1 MVFLRRI
8 TLFISLVCLVACTLN
23 PKQPPTP
30 AIAKS
35 TATALPSSSPL
46 TGTVRATQTAR
57 MTGTP
62 AVEPLKSPTLPI
74 FQLTNPTLVV
84 LADNLPG
91 PDDLVLGPDGIIYL
105 SDVVDGTV
113 RQYRPDGSLKVFLS
127 GLDEPEG
134 MVVLPDG
141 SLLIAEQ
148 GKNRIVRV
156 DPVTK
161 QRSTFLNLRNK
172 SDHIGIDGIALA
184 MERDSPARLI
194 IPDSPNGTILQ
205 ASLDGQTVS
214 QIAQS
219 FNRPTG
225 VWVEPDGSL
234 LIVDENSETL
244 SRLHPDRKVEVLA
257 NYATPDDVVE
267 DPSGNI
273 FVCSIG
279 DGSIH
284 LIRSASDKD
293 EILMGGLSSPQ
304 GVILDNDGNL
314 VVTDPGHHR
323 LVKIIIHH

>member
-8 TLFISLVCLVACTLN
+8 TLFISLVFLVACTVN

-30 AIAKS
+30 AIAIS
-35 TATALPSSSPL
+35 RATALPLSSAL
-46 TGTVRATQTAR
+46 TSTVRATQTASL
-57 MTGTP
+57 TSIP
-62 AVEPLKSPTLPI
+62 SVEPLKSPTQPI
-74 FQLTNPTLVV
+74 FQFTNPTLVV
-84 LADNLPG
+84 LAENLPG
-91 PDDLVLGPDGIIYL
+91 PDDLVLSPDSIIYL

-113 RQYRPDGSLKVFLS
+113 RQYGPDGSLKVFLS

-134 MVVLPDG
+134 MVFLPDG

-172 SDHIGIDGIALA
+172 TGQLGIDGIALA
-184 MERDSPARLI
+184 LEGSSPARVI

-214 QIAQS
+214 QIAQGFS
-219 FNRPTG
+219 RPTS
-225 VWVEPDGSL
+225 VWIEPNGNL
-234 LIVDENSETL
+234 LVADENSGTL
-244 SRLHPDRKVEVLA
+244 SRLHPNRNVEVLA
-257 NYATPDDVVE
+257 KYATPDDVVE
-267 DPSGNI
+267 DPFGNI

-284 LIRSASDKD
+284 LIRSGSNKD
-293 EILMGGLSSPQ
+293 EILMGGFSSPQ
-304 GVILDNDGNL
+304 GLVLDNDGNL

-323 LVKIIIHH
+323 LIKIIIHH